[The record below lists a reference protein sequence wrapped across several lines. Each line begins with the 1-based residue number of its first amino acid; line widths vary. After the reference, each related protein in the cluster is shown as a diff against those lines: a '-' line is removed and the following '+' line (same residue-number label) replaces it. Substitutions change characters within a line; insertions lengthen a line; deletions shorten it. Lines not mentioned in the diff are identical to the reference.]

1 VRTNIVSHFVI
12 IIITM
17 SQVSEKE
24 EFTTSK
30 WKVFSGFHCEYDY
43 REWEDELLAR
53 LRIKR
58 VDYLVDES
66 YLNINPPTNA
76 EARADAATSASR

>member
-1 VRTNIVSHFVI
+1 MES
-12 IIITM
+12 
-17 SQVSEKE
+17 
-24 EFTTSK
+24 
-30 WKVFSGFHCEYDY
+30 FSGFHCEYDY

-66 YLNINPPTNA
+66 YLKQKLEPMQLK
-76 EARADAATSASR
+76 

>member
-1 VRTNIVSHFVI
+1 MRTNIVSHFVI
-12 IIITM
+12 STIM
-17 SQVSEKE
+17 SQISEKE

-43 REWEDELLAR
+43 RKWEDELLAR

-66 YLNINPPTNA
+66 FLKTNPPTNA
-76 EARADAATSASR
+76 EARADS